1 LNHPFRGWLQEQ
13 RVSRSDVNQGLD
25 DEETVDVSECSN
37 CEDFT
42 EHKILRRVKKGEGED
57 LLIQCVDCNEVQTLH
72 LRPGKAVNI
81 TSILSDGAESQTQS
95 VESDDDELIT
105 VGDVFD
111 HNGTLYRVTR
121 IDDSDTRPK
130 QTMLAREISTLWA
143 VRCDNCKVRL
153 TMTDGEESRS
163 RTIECSPDEVFSCG
177 TIMEIEGERWRIRA
191 LHTGKGRTLRG
202 KRTAIELRR
211 IYLHPSYKGEE
222 EGRQNRR

>member
-1 LNHPFRGWLQEQ
+1 MNE
-13 RVSRSDVNQGLD
+13 GLD

-42 EHKILRRVKKGEGED
+42 EHRILRRVNKGDGED

-72 LRPGKAVNI
+72 LRPGKAINI
-81 TSILSDGAESQTQS
+81 TSILSDGAESQTQPI
-95 VESDDDELIT
+95 ESDDDELIS

-111 HNGTLYRVTR
+111 HSGILYRVTR

-130 QTMLAREISTLWA
+130 KTLVAREISTLWA
-143 VRCDNCKVRL
+143 VRCDKCIVRL
-153 TMTDGEESRS
+153 TMTDGEESHS

-177 TIMEIEGERWRIRA
+177 SIMEIEGVRWRIRA

-202 KRTAIELRR
+202 KRTAIDLRR
-211 IYLHPSYKGEE
+211 IYLHPPYNREE
-222 EGRQNRR
+222 DRRQNRR